1 MNRKTTINKLKL
13 GALGTLLAAGLP
25 AMAFEPESA
34 DPIVLPLNEWTG
46 QHTTTRLA
54 GETLKKMGYNVE
66 YVTAGYVPQVQGVMD
81 GNLTAALEIWEQTI
95 QEHYARAIDSGMAVS
110 LGDSGVVS
118 KEGWIYP
125 AYMEE
130 QCPGLPDYKALK
142 DCAQLFATPETF
154 PKGRL
159 LDYPADWAPD
169 NDKRLEGL
177 GLDFVAIPSG
187 SEGAAAAEYK
197 AAVATGRPVLMMFYQ
212 PHWLF
217 VENDPNWVDLPT
229 SDAACYDDASSGPN
243 PEATHDCGWPSGWV
257 RKIAWTGAE
266 EKWPAAF
273 RFLDAF
279 QVNNDIQQELVF
291 AIDVNGVPQEE
302 AISTWMEANEAIWQG
317 WIDAANP

>member
-1 MNRKTTINKLKL
+1 MKPTLENSAFKLSAIA
-13 GALGTLLAAGLP
+13 ALLVTGLP
-25 AMAFEPESA
+25 APAFEPESA
-34 DPIVLPLNEWTG
+34 EPIVLPLNEWTG

-81 GNLTAALEIWEQTI
+81 GTLTAALEIWEQTI
-95 QEHYARAIDSGMAVS
+95 QEHYGRAIESGKAVD
-110 LGDSGVVS
+110 LGDSGVDS

-130 QCPGLPDYKALK
+130 QCPGLPDYEALK
-142 DCAQLFATPETF
+142 ACAQIFATPETF
-154 PKGRL
+154 PRGRL

-197 AAVATGRPVLMMFYQ
+197 AAVAAERPILMMFYQ

-217 VENDPNWVDLPT
+217 VESEPKWVDLPQ
-229 SDAACYDDASSGPN
+229 SDAACYDDAASGPN
-243 PEATHDCGWPSGWV
+243 AQATHDCGWPSGWV
-257 RKIAWTGAE
+257 RKIAWAGME

-279 QVNNDIQQELVF
+279 EVNNDIQQTLVLE
-291 AIDVNGVPQEE
+291 IDVNGVPQEE
-302 AISTWMEANEAIWQG
+302 AISNWMANNEEVWQG
-317 WIDAANP
+317 WIDAAQD